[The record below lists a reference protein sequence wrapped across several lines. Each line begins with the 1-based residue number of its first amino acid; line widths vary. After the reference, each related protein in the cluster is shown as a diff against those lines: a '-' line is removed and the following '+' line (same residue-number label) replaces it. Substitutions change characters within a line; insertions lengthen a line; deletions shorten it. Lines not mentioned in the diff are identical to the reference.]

1 MTEEMVLERFA
12 KTIEK
17 LDQQN
22 SDLNPEINLNKLI
35 EQFSQEYKKNPGR
48 KLPPGSLNIN
58 SNQLPIRG
66 NLDFGE
72 LSLDCFAFLEADKAL
87 EDACF

>member
-35 EQFSQEYKKNPGR
+35 EQFSQ
-48 KLPPGSLNIN
+48 
-58 SNQLPIRG
+58 
-66 NLDFGE
+66 
-72 LSLDCFAFLEADKAL
+72 
-87 EDACF
+87 